1 MTTVHAARHYP
12 AMPRAVDCLETLL
25 AWVKQ
30 AMQTMGFGTRAELN
44 AHGFTRSVY
53 VTPVAEFASSYA
65 SDASVC
71 FNPSVDE
78 EEVRQFTARAY
89 SSIFAIRLDEHS
101 ASRVV
106 MLVDCQLGWDG
117 EEAKPLEIRSLQAAT
132 MFIIAHDLKER
143 SVGIFMNADGEMIL
157 NWHGQDGSLVE
168 LTFAEHEIAM
178 YVDGMEDRV
187 VFAAQDPTFEAEIA
201 KHI

>member
-1 MTTVHAARHYP
+1 MTTVLAARNYP

-30 AMQTMGFGTRAELN
+30 AMETWGFGVRPDVKAN
-44 AHGFTRSVY
+44 GFARSVY
-53 VTPVAEFASSYA
+53 VTSVAEFGGSQAV
-65 SDASVC
+65 DASVC

-78 EEVRQFTARAY
+78 EEFRAFTARAY
-89 SSIFAIRLDEHS
+89 SSIFAMRLDEHS

-106 MLVDCQLGWDG
+106 MLVDCKAGWDG
-117 EEAKPLEIRSLQAAT
+117 YEAKPLDMRSLQAAT
-132 MFIIAHDLKER
+132 MFIIAHDLTER

-157 NWHGQDGSLVE
+157 NWHAGDDSLVE
-168 LTFAEHEIAM
+168 LTFTEHSVAM

-187 VFAAQDPTFEAEIA
+187 VFAAQDPDFEVEIA